1 MASSKNGFTVP
12 ENAEDLFHAL
22 CDRNG
27 LNLDRKKGL
36 SPDIARSLFL
46 IALESRSI
54 YSKRFST
61 RQRAQIWTRE
71 ISLKVRKAPCKEAQ
85 TQ

>member
-1 MASSKNGFTVP
+1 MAWSKNGFTVA

-27 LNLDRKKGL
+27 LNLDRKGGL

-46 IALESRSI
+46 IALESRSL
-54 YSKRFST
+54 YSKSFQSGRG
-61 RQRAQIWTRE
+61 
-71 ISLKVRKAPCKEAQ
+71 LK
-85 TQ
+85 

>member
-1 MASSKNGFTVP
+1 MARIKNGFPVA

-27 LNLDRKKGL
+27 LNLDRKGGL
-36 SPDIARSLFL
+36 SPDVPGFLFL

-54 YSKRFST
+54 
-61 RQRAQIWTRE
+61 
-71 ISLKVRKAPCKEAQ
+71 
-85 TQ
+85 